1 MESVIIRISGIM
13 CMKLESCKTP
23 QNLKHLSFNNNKKKF
38 LKLMQKTKRNKPSIL
53 ITQKSNGIK
62 KKKKQVKF

>member
-1 MESVIIRISGIM
+1 
-13 CMKLESCKTP
+13 
-23 QNLKHLSFNNNKKKF
+23 
-38 LKLMQKTKRNKPSIL
+38 MQKTKRNKPSIL